1 LSRDAKDLPLSD
13 TYKPDW
19 QSSGLITC
27 LLLVAFTAASIL
39 FMQSWETVN
48 SDVAFLTWTAGQVM
62 GPPVFGVDVYEVNPP
77 LAFMIYAPAAFF
89 APWLGY
95 DLAVKLWVTAMACA
109 SVAMFWQTCDAK
121 LRLPLTITLA
131 LFVAFV
137 LPGTF
142 GQREQIAFMLTAPY
156 VAGPCRNRGG
166 AIISGV
172 MAGVGFAIKPHFL
185 IALVLVFAT
194 RRKISTEEVAIAA
207 TGAAYAVSLVLFF
220 QPYLFEF
227 MPLARATYWAA
238 HMETSSTWK
247 IGGFILLSAVP
258 FSLAG
263 APQPSARG
271 FIAATF
277 GFTIAALIQY
287 KGFSYHF
294 LAAWGFLALFLLA
307 RTFNARRL
315 VAVCAVINLLILVYI
330 IGRFTLDFT
339 RPTESQ
345 KTMARLLPEIDRSPS
360 FLSFAIGPF
369 PAFPTALYT
378 ASDYK
383 GLAIWPIFI
392 SAAREPLAGPELQ
405 EKARQLTF
413 GQARREL
420 ERKPDLVIVERK
432 DTASG
437 WSRAEFDLLA
447 FLETDAGFRALWN
460 DYSYDKTIGKYE
472 LYRRR

>member
-1 LSRDAKDLPLSD
+1 MSD
-13 TYKPDW
+13 TYRNDARNR
-19 QSSGLITC
+19 GLITC

-39 FMQSWETVN
+39 FMQSRETIN
-48 SDVAFLTWTAGQVM
+48 SDVAFLTWTASQVM
-62 GPPVFGVDVYEVNPP
+62 GPPVFGVDVFEVNPP
-77 LAFMIYAPAAFF
+77 LAFMIYAPAAFL
-89 APWLGY
+89 APWLGF
-95 DLAVKLWVTAMACA
+95 DLAVKLWVTALACA
-109 SVAMFWQTCDAK
+109 SVAMFWTTCDEK
-121 LRLPLTITLA
+121 FRLPLTITLA

-137 LPGTF
+137 LPGAF

-166 AIISGV
+166 AILSGV

-194 RRKISTEEVAIAA
+194 RRKIRSEEVAIAT
-207 TGAAYAVSLVLFF
+207 TGAIYAGTILLFF

-238 HMETSSTWK
+238 HMGASSTWK
-247 IGGFILLSAVP
+247 IAGFIMLSAIP

-263 APQPSARG
+263 ASQPTARG

-277 GFTIAALIQY
+277 GFTIAALVQF

-294 LAAWGFLALFLLA
+294 LAAWGFLTLFLMA
-307 RTFNARRL
+307 RAFNARRL

-330 IGRFTLDFT
+330 VGKFTLDST

-345 KTMARLLPEIDRSPS
+345 KTMERLLPEIDRSAS
-360 FLSFAIGPF
+360 FLSLAIGPF
-369 PAFPTALYT
+369 PGFPSALYT
-378 ASDYK
+378 TSEYK

-405 EKARQLTF
+405 EQARQLTF
-413 GQARREL
+413 AQARREL
-420 ERKPDLVIVERK
+420 ERKPELVIVERK
-432 DTASG
+432 DPVSG
-437 WSRAEFDLLA
+437 WGRAKFDLLA
-447 FLETDAGFRALWN
+447 FLETDAGFRTLWN
-460 DYSYDKTIGKYE
+460 DYGYDKTIGKYQ